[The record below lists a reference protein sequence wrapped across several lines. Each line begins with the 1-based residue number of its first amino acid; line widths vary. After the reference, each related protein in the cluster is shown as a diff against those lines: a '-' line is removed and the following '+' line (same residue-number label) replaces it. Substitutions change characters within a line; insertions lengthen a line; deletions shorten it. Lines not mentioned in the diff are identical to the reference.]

1 MRIQNETIVPA
12 SQAYQT
18 ITLKR
23 DYGSL
28 VVDVWEPRTAAKAP
42 PVLLIHGW
50 GASGFYWH
58 KTAQALAATV
68 RVIVPD
74 LPGTGR
80 SLPVRKTRNM
90 FDQVAALIEL
100 LDELGVEQV
109 QVIGH
114 SMGGAMALLLAD
126 AQPERVKRLV
136 LTSTCFFL
144 DEQQIQVYEAI
155 MKFTFLTMRFRPSW
169 LVDLPFM
176 TRLTAT
182 HYFYRVPDEPALLRQ
197 GFQDYLHM
205 DYTTAVACAN
215 DAGSPSI
222 PAAGRRVR
230 VPTLLIACRQDRV
243 MPRGN
248 VDYTVSAI
256 PGCKAQWIDACGHL
270 PMVEKPEEYEEILRG
285 FLALGTDE

>member
-1 MRIQNETIVPA
+1 MRTQNEPIAPA
-12 SQAYQT
+12 PQASQT

-23 DYGSL
+23 EYGSL
-28 VVDVWEPRTAAKAP
+28 VVDVWEPRTAANAP
-42 PVLLIHGW
+42 PILLIHGW
-50 GASGFYWH
+50 GASGFYWC
-58 KTAQALAATV
+58 KTAHTLAATA

-80 SLPVRKTRNM
+80 SLPVLKTRNM

-100 LDELGVEQV
+100 LDELDVEQV

-126 AQPERVKRLV
+126 ALPERVKRLV

-144 DEQQIQVYEAI
+144 DEQQIQIYESI
-155 MKFTFLTMRFRPSW
+155 MRFTFLSMRFRPSW

-197 GFQDYLHM
+197 GFLDYLQL
-205 DYTTAVACAN
+205 DYKTAVACAN
-215 DAGSPSI
+215 DAGAPSI
-222 PAAGRRVR
+222 PAAGRRIR
-230 VPTLLIACRQDRV
+230 VPTLLVACRQDRV

-248 VDYTVSAI
+248 VDYTVSSI
-256 PGCKAQWIDACGHL
+256 PGCKVQWIDACGHL
-270 PMVEKPEEYEEILRG
+270 PMVEKPEEYEEILRN
-285 FLALGTDE
+285 FLDLGLNE